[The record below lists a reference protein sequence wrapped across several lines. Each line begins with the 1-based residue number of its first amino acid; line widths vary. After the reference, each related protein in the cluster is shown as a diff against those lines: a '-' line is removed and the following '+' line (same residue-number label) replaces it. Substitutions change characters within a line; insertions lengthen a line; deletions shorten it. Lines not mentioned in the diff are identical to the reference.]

1 MKFASLS
8 SLCPELSIRGFWG
21 PISILTLCISGDIK
35 LVTVAD
41 FNLSNGVSCLTRAT
55 VGVIGI
61 VLTGTLFVSAVT
73 VLVSALTFPAKRGAE
88 VTQVTVAV
96 QVSVTIFNS
105 DFTLT
110 PTGLPGALG
119 GPLTR
124 PYRSCLP
131 FCQGW
136 IGTWILPLKATILAT
151 VASRRFLLRS
161 WLTGRTS
168 RRCHGGFALHSSLRT
183 KRPILISRQGFRVFF
198 LYDLVSFFL

>member
-1 MKFASLS
+1 MKFESRS
-8 SLCPELSIRGFWG
+8 SRLEPSNGFWG
-21 PISILTLCISGDIK
+21 PISILTRCISGDIR

-41 FNLSNGVSCLTRAT
+41 FNRSNGVSCFTLAT

-61 VLTGTLFVSAVT
+61 VLTGTLLVSAVT

-96 QVSVTIFNS
+96 QVSVTIFSS
-105 DFTLT
+105 DFTRT

-119 GPLTR
+119 GPLTS

-136 IGTWILPLKATILAT
+136 MGTWILPLIATILAT
-151 VASRRFLLRS
+151 VASNRFTRRFGS
-161 WLTGRTS
+161 TGRLT

-183 KRPILISRQGFRVFF
+183 KRPILISLQGFRVFF
-198 LYDLVSFFL
+198 L

>member
-1 MKFASLS
+1 MKLASRS
-8 SLCPELSIRGFWG
+8 SRLDPSSGFWG

-41 FNLSNGVSCLTRAT
+41 FKRSKGVSCLTLAT
-55 VGVIGI
+55 VGVMGI

-73 VLVSALTFPAKRGAE
+73 VLVSAFTFPAKRGAE

-124 PYRSCLP
+124 LYRSCLP
-131 FCQGW
+131 RSQGLIGTVIRLLTFSIFFTNVSNRITRRCGSTCLTTRFCQG
-136 IGTWILPLKATILAT
+136 GL
-151 VASRRFLLRS
+151 
-161 WLTGRTS
+161 
-168 RRCHGGFALHSSLRT
+168 ALHSSFRT
-183 KRPILISRQGFRVFF
+183 KRPILISLHGFLVFF
-198 LYDLVSFFL
+198 L

>member
-8 SLCPELSIRGFWG
+8 SLLSIRGFWG

-41 FNLSNGVSCLTRAT
+41 FKRSKGVSCLTLAT

-73 VLVSALTFPAKRGAE
+73 VRVSAFTFPAKRGAE

-96 QVSVTIFNS
+96 HVSVTIFNS
-105 DFTLT
+105 DLTLT

-124 PYRSCLP
+124 LYRSCLP
-131 FCQGW
+131 RSQGL
-136 IGTWILPLKATILAT
+136 IGTVIRLLTFSIFFT
-151 VASRRFLLRS
+151 NVSNRFTRRCGS
-161 WLTGRTS
+161 TCLTTRF
-168 RRCHGGFALHSSLRT
+168 CHGGLALHSSLRT
-183 KRPILISRQGFRVFF
+183 KRPILISLQGFLVFF
-198 LYDLVSFFL
+198 L

>member
-1 MKFASLS
+1 MKFESRS
-8 SLCPELSIRGFWG
+8 SRLEPSNGFWG
-21 PISILTLCISGDIK
+21 PISILTRCISGDIR

-41 FNLSNGVSCLTRAT
+41 FNRSKGVSCFTRAT

-73 VLVSALTFPAKRGAE
+73 VLVSALTFPANRGAE

-96 QVSVTIFNS
+96 HVSVTIFSS
-105 DFTLT
+105 DLTLT

-119 GPLTR
+119 GPLTS

-136 IGTWILPLKATILAT
+136 MGTWILPLRATILAT
-151 VASRRFLLRS
+151 VASSRITRRLGSTGRITRRF
-161 WLTGRTS
+161 
-168 RRCHGGFALHSSLRT
+168 HGGFALHSSLRT

>member
-8 SLCPELSIRGFWG
+8 SLLSIRGFWG

-41 FNLSNGVSCLTRAT
+41 FKRSKGVSCLTLAT

-73 VLVSALTFPAKRGAE
+73 VLVSAFTFPAKRGAE

-96 QVSVTIFNS
+96 HVSVTIFNS

-124 PYRSCLP
+124 LYRSCLP
-131 FCQGW
+131 RSQGLIGTVIRLLTFSIFFTNVSNRITRRCGSTCLTTRFCQG
-136 IGTWILPLKATILAT
+136 GL
-151 VASRRFLLRS
+151 
-161 WLTGRTS
+161 
-168 RRCHGGFALHSSLRT
+168 ALHSSLRT
-183 KRPILISRQGFRVFF
+183 KRPILISLQGFLVFF
-198 LYDLVSFFL
+198 L